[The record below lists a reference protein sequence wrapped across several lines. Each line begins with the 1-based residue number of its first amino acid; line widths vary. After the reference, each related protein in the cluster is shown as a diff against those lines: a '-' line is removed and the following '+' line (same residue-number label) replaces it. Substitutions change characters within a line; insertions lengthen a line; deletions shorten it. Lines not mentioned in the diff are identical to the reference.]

1 MGAAWGLR
9 EAQESDTSE
18 KRQSVWWKRTVG
30 ATHLSL
36 LQSLVPFLDS
46 WGSAALHPGGNVS
59 AYRRLQSVISFVKTS
74 WYVAILKAVFFPDA
88 DPPIPR
94 CADTLPRAAARMVAL
109 KVA

>member
-59 AYRRLQSVISFVKTS
+59 AYRRIGVSAYRRIGVC
-74 WYVAILKAVFFPDA
+74 KASSA
-88 DPPIPR
+88 S
-94 CADTLPRAAARMVAL
+94 
-109 KVA
+109 